1 MKLSAQLNRFLW
13 SGFRTD
19 LKFSNCEVCYES
31 APENLFKLRVLYQ
44 CANHSPAIKNWGSPG
59 SFLRYRRLNTKYKA
73 FLDCSFVPMA
83 TYYVTLIKASRLV
96 INIEK

>member
-1 MKLSAQLNRFLW
+1 MKLFAQLKRFLS

-19 LKFSNCEVCYES
+19 LKFSNCDYES

-44 CANHSPAIKNWGSPG
+44 CANHSPAIKKLGSPG

-73 FLDCSFVPMA
+73 FLDCSFVAMA